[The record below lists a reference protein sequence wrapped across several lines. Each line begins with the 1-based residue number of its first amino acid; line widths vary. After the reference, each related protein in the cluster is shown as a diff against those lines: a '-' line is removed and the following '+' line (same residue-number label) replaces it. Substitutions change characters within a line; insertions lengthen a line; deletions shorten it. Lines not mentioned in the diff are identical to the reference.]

1 MQHKR
6 TGKVGTATE
15 YPIDNSAFI
24 HLAVHNKWHSNV
36 FRLECHLK
44 MQFVRHDCSRQR
56 MLWQS
61 VSRCLRPGF
70 KSVEMALWSYP
81 ARRI

>member
-6 TGKVGTATE
+6 TGKAGTVKE
-15 YPIDNSAFI
+15 HPIDNSAII

-44 MQFVRHDCSRQR
+44 NAVCPARLQQAADAAAVRFPMLAAGIQKRGTGFV
-56 MLWQS
+56 
-61 VSRCLRPGF
+61 V
-70 KSVEMALWSYP
+70 VP